1 MNIFLIV
8 CPLVFLAGF
17 VDAIGG
23 GGGLISLPAYLIAG
37 LPAHQAIATN
47 KLSSAC
53 GTALTTFRFAK
64 QKLIPWPMAV
74 PAIAAA
80 LAGSWSGAHLSL
92 IMNVEFLTK
101 ILYVIL
107 PVTAFF
113 VLKKDVLKEKSE
125 PAVDSRRTVM
135 ISVIISFVIGM
146 YDGFYGP
153 GTGTFLI
160 IAFSLFAGMDV
171 RSANGLSK
179 AVNLTTNVT
188 SLLVYLHSGQVM
200 ITLGLAAAACNM
212 AGNWLGSGMAV
223 RAGTRITRPVIL
235 CVLALLLIRIIFQP

>member
-1 MNIFLIV
+1 
-8 CPLVFLAGF
+8 
-17 VDAIGG
+17 
-23 GGGLISLPAYLIAG
+23 
-37 LPAHQAIATN
+37 
-47 KLSSAC
+47 
-53 GTALTTFRFAK
+53 
-64 QKLIPWPMAV
+64 
-74 PAIAAA
+74 
-80 LAGSWSGAHLSL
+80 
-92 IMNVEFLTK
+92 
-101 ILYVIL
+101 
-107 PVTAFF
+107 
-113 VLKKDVLKEKSE
+113 
-125 PAVDSRRTVM
+125 M